1 MQKHTWGGCHLP
13 LFTYCSCVWSWML
26 RCPGQILLRCYSFS
40 AEKFLYFFWLFVS
53 SFMLFFCI
61 GFIPLFWGHPPMSWM
76 SKSTTIQKLRPI
88 FFSWNLLCKKF
99 CYKDDYMMLMM
110 LYLYC
115 LHLPLLIKIKFV
127 YAYVGP
133 GSSQPPCQT
142 GSGLGSWWRLGCE
155 PGCPLD
161 RKHGLS

>member
-13 LFTYCSCVWSWML
+13 LFTCCSSVWSWML

-53 SFMLFFCI
+53 SFMLFFVLALSLCFEGI
-61 GFIPLFWGHPPMSWM
+61 HQWVEWANPPQYKSWG
-76 SKSTTIQKLRPI
+76 QY
-88 FFSWNLLCKKF
+88 FFSWNLLCKNC